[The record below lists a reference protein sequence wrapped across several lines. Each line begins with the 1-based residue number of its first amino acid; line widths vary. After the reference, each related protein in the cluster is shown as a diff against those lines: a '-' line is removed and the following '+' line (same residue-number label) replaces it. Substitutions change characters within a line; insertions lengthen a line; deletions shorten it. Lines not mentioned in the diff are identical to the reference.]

1 MSYSIHK
8 LDYSKLFVL
17 GVFANPGVDLKT
29 SRKRRKVKFN
39 KIRKIEADNA
49 RQKKSL
55 LK

>member
-8 LDYSKLFVL
+8 LDYSKLFAL

-29 SRKRRKVKFN
+29 SRKRRIVKFN
-39 KIRKIEADNA
+39 KIRNIEVDNA
-49 RQKKSL
+49 RQKKSQ